1 MSNKFTSLCLLL
13 SSLTAAGSSAAYTL
27 TEAVQLALQTNPEVL
42 AETSQFLSRKQEL
55 QQARSGYLPSIDINA
70 GIGYELSDNSSTR
83 ALGFNERELTRKEA
97 GVIIDQMLFDGF
109 AVSSEVARQDARV
122 RAQEYTLE
130 GSAQQI
136 ALQAVD
142 AYLKVLL
149 NRELVTLSNANL
161 KVHDRILDQVRLR
174 TRAGIG
180 RSSDLEQVTGRR
192 AAAVSSL
199 LSDQVNLQDSE
210 SGFISV
216 VGDLPRELAPAADA
230 VAGLPENLNEA
241 IQKGVDNHPTLKSAE
256 ADVAA
261 AKAQQEAAQNSFY
274 PKFNLE
280 LGGTWNDDLDG
291 IEGRD
296 HDLTAMLRMRYN
308 LYSGGRDQARSRQT
322 TELINQSKDVRNR
335 THRQVVESM
344 RLSWS
349 AYQVTGDQLG
359 YLRRQIAA
367 TEQTRDAY
375 AEQFRL
381 GQRTLLDL
389 LNTENEVF
397 QAKRS
402 YQTTYYDYILAQY
415 RILTAM
421 GALIE
426 TLGVSPPD
434 GNSDREAVTAQFSA
448 IAPASALDAE
458 LRAQRAQLHG
468 RVPDSGV
475 KGY

>member
-1 MSNKFTSLCLLL
+1 MSNKVTTVCLLL
-13 SSLTAAGSSAAYTL
+13 SMLTAAGSSAAYTL
-27 TEAVQLALQTNPEVL
+27 TEAVQRALQTNPEML

-55 QQARSGYLPSIDINA
+55 RQARSGYLPSVDINA
-70 GIGYELSDNSSTR
+70 GVGYELSDNNSTR
-83 ALGFNERELTRKEA
+83 ALGFNDRELTRKEA
-97 GVIIDQMLFDGF
+97 GIFVDQMLFDGF
-109 AVSSEVARQDARV
+109 AVSNEVARQDARV

-136 ALQAVD
+136 ALQAID

-149 NRELVTLSNANL
+149 NRDLVALSNDNL

-174 TRAGIG
+174 TRAGVG

-216 VGDLPRELAPAADA
+216 VGDLPRELSPAADK
-230 VAGLPENLNEA
+230 VAGLPENLNTA
-241 IQKGVDNHPTLKSAE
+241 IKKGLDNHPTLKSAK

-261 AKAQQEAAQNSFY
+261 AKAQKEAAQNSFY

-291 IEGRD
+291 VEGRD
-296 HDLTAMLRMRYN
+296 HDLTAMIRMRYN

-349 AYQVTGDQLG
+349 AYRVTGDQLG
-359 YLRRQIAA
+359 YLQRQISA
-367 TEQTRDAY
+367 TEHTRDAY

-397 QAKRS
+397 QARRS

-415 RILTAM
+415 RILVAM

-426 TLGVSPPD
+426 TLGVSTPD
-434 GNSDREAVTAQFSA
+434 GNTDREVVNEQFSA
-448 IAPASALDAE
+448 IAPESALDAE
-458 LRAQRAQLHG
+458 IRAQRAHFHEF
-468 RVPDSGV
+468 VPGSGT
-475 KGY
+475 KGD